1 MGIFKKI
8 TLAFVLVLSA
18 GFMFACKTTPKPN
31 PGPDPAPAPQPA
43 PTPQDEFKKMSIK
56 EAAAQPKGTKIHV
69 EGYYV
74 NVGGYNKIIDGE
86 GSALN
91 LTFINAPKGILSGD
105 KVSMK
110 ATVNESQYGKEIAK
124 TPKPVFTKLDDT
136 FSVVDISDRP
146 ASQVETHE
154 NKIVKFTAEIKEYK
168 EETRRTNKGKQYA
181 YITVRVSIADT
192 DYEIK
197 YDGRSEDEST
207 KKPIL
212 KALQELKGKEGINKT
227 FEGLFLVRV
236 KGQLRFTP
244 TRSFGIFQ

>member
-8 TLAFVLVLSA
+8 TLALVLVLSA
-18 GFMFACKTTPKPN
+18 GFMFACKNTPKPN
-31 PGPDPAPAPQPA
+31 PAPNPPAPAPA
-43 PTPQDEFKKMSIK
+43 PKPEDDGFQKMSIK
-56 EAAAQPKGTKIHV
+56 EAATKAKGTKIHV

-86 GSALN
+86 GNALN
-91 LTFINAPKGILSGD
+91 LTFIYAPKGILSGD

-110 ATVNESQYGKEIAK
+110 ATVDESQYGKEIAK
-124 TPKPVFTKLDDT
+124 SPKPEFTILNDK
-136 FSVVDISDRP
+136 FSAVDISNRP
-146 ASQVETHE
+146 ESEVKTHE

-168 EETRRTNKGKQYA
+168 EETRENKGKQYT

-192 DYEIK
+192 NYEIK
-197 YDGRSEDEST
+197 YDGRSESKST

-227 FEGLFLVRV
+227 FEGIFLVKV
-236 KGQLRFTP
+236 KGKLRFTP
-244 TRSFGIFQ
+244 TRSFQIF